1 MSASRKAPCNANE
14 ALPEGAGVSLSLP
27 PSLFPRGK
35 LTRALDDSPSIT
47 GSARILI
54 PPRRDNKRGKE
65 VGSMLE
71 AAQEAEE
78 GGCEAA
84 GRGGRLVLLL
94 PPSATIIPAV
104 KRKPMALP
112 LPMFLVWLA
121 GNAQTVPCV
130 GGGRVVRCT
139 RSEGDI
145 ARRHEG
151 LGNDNCSRS
160 RRRQACKP
168 LPNSHKDAKQTTNLT
183 SKPPHHKDR
192 KQLSTTGMAQCWV

>member
-1 MSASRKAPCNANE
+1 
-14 ALPEGAGVSLSLP
+14 
-27 PSLFPRGK
+27 
-35 LTRALDDSPSIT
+35 
-47 GSARILI
+47 
-54 PPRRDNKRGKE
+54 
-65 VGSMLE
+65 MLE

-104 KRKPMALP
+104 KRNPMALP

-130 GGGRVVRCT
+130 GGGRVERCT

-168 LPNSHKDAKQTTNLT
+168 TMQAVARKSQGRQANHQPHFN
-183 SKPPHHKDR
+183 PPPS
-192 KQLSTTGMAQCWV
+192 Q